1 MNELHFYRTI
11 MNDRQIMRAARFV
24 EPRRIEI
31 QTTPRPQPEPGEVRI
46 QVEGCGLCGSN
57 LAVWRGLP
65 WLHYPMAPGEPGHE
79 AWGRIDEIGS
89 EVQHVRAGERYAF
102 LSARGFAEYAIADA
116 ASLVAVPPRTDIFPG
131 EALACALNIHRRCEI
146 RAGDTVAVIGIGFIG
161 ALLVRLAARARAR
174 VIALSQREFSLQLA
188 CRLGAVATLSA
199 QTPEVTAHVMELTEG
214 KGCERV
220 IEAAGTQHSLDLA
233 SALVSTGGR
242 LIIAGY
248 HQDGPRQINLQSWNW
263 HGIDVINAHERN
275 PERYVSGMRAA
286 AAQIASGAL
295 DPSPLYTHGFSL
307 DQCADAFETLE
318 TRPAGFVKCWIR
330 PGDGRRI

>member
-1 MNELHFYRTI
+1 
-11 MNDRQIMRAARFV
+11 MRAARFI
-24 EPRRIEI
+24 EPRHIEI
-31 QTTPRPQPEPGEVRI
+31 QTAPRPQPGPAEVRI
-46 QVEGCGLCGSN
+46 QVEGCGVCGSN
-57 LAVWRGLP
+57 LAAWRGLP

-89 EVQHVRAGERYAF
+89 EVRHARAGERYAF
-102 LSARGFAEYAIADA
+102 LSACAFAEYAIADA
-116 ASLVAVPPRTDIFPG
+116 ASLVALPPGTDIFPG
-131 EALACALNIHRRCEI
+131 EALGCALNIHRRCEI
-146 RAGDTVAVIGIGFIG
+146 RAGDTVALIGVGFIG
-161 ALLVRLAARARAR
+161 ALLVRLAARAGAR
-174 VIALSQREFSLQLA
+174 VIALSRREFSLQVA
-188 CRLGAVATLSA
+188 RRLGAVETFSS
-199 QTPEVTAHVMELTEG
+199 QTSEAIAHVMELTEG

-220 IEAAGTQHSLDLA
+220 IEAAGTQPSLDLA

-263 HGIDVINAHERN
+263 RGIDVINAHERD

-295 DPSPLYTHGFSL
+295 DPSSLYTHGFSL
-307 DQCADAFETLE
+307 DQCAEAFEILE

-330 PGDGRRI
+330 PGVGGRVQ